1 MNDMEASRSH
11 VRLGKSRARRSSQQV
26 LQKPALC
33 VHPENGAAHAHA
45 APCIDCVET
54 GHSRA
59 SPDNAIPAAAV
70 RAAHRADRKCRLL
83 PHPTPCQCTVV
94 RLAGARNRRERLHCF
109 PVVSEV
115 PFVGHEADDSGRD
128 LCSDRMNGNTELLY
142 ISRRGA
148 QCWPVIGKAFR
159 DQRAGCRQPR
169 QTGSRCRYRRRAD
182 AGSSRTKLARC

>member
-1 MNDMEASRSH
+1 M
-11 VRLGKSRARRSSQQV
+11 Q
-26 LQKPALC
+26 
-33 VHPENGAAHAHA
+33 
-45 APCIDCVET
+45 
-54 GHSRA
+54 
-59 SPDNAIPAAAV
+59 PAANVCTRLAEEPLKFCKSQRYAFTQKMEQHTHTRRHVSIALKQGIQGQV
-70 RAAHRADRKCRLL
+70 RTTPFRQQQFEPPIAQIGNAASFHS
-83 PHPTPCQCTVV
+83 PFPCQCTVV

-148 QCWPVIGKAFR
+148 QCSPVIGKAFR